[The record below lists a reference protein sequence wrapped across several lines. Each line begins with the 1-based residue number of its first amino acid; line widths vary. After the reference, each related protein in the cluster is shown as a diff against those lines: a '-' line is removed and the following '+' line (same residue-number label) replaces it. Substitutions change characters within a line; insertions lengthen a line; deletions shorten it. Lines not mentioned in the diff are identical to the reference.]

1 MCRFI
6 IIGIVISVDSGG
18 LATVFLPL
26 FTVIFVVYDCIGF
39 LFLWVLGMGCV
50 VLLWYSLNLLSIYL
64 AIFSSL
70 EMASYSLSKVAD
82 FSLSKIT

>member
-1 MCRFI
+1 MSSYI
-6 IIGIVISVDSGG
+6 KIISVDSGG

-39 LFLWVLGMGCV
+39 YFLRVLGIGCV
-50 VLLWYSLNLLSIYL
+50 VLLWYPLNLLSIYL

-70 EMASYSLSKVAD
+70 EM
-82 FSLSKIT
+82 FS

>member
-1 MCRFI
+1 MCRLI
-6 IIGIVISVDSGG
+6 LIGIVISVDSSG

-26 FTVIFVVYDCIGF
+26 FTVIFIVYDCIGF

-70 EMASYSLSKVAD
+70 EMFSYSLSKVAG
-82 FSLSKIT
+82 FPLSKVT